1 MLWNENK
8 QQGFTN
14 NLKRANQAFLP
25 ASTFK
30 IPNSLIALDL
40 GVVKD
45 EHQVFK
51 KSQGVVVLWNEN
63 KQQGFTNNLKRANQA
78 FLPAST
84 FKIPN
89 SLIAL
94 DLGVVKD
101 EHQVFK

>member
-1 MLWNENK
+1 MPAVAKEWQENK
-8 QQGFTN
+8 SWNAHFT
-14 NLKRANQAFLP
+14 
-25 ASTFK
+25 
-30 IPNSLIALDL
+30 
-40 GVVKD
+40 
-45 EHQVFK
+45 EH

-101 EHQVFK
+101 EHQVFKWDGQTRD